1 MEELNRL
8 EERVEAVVARIQELE
23 EANRKLRAEIED
35 LSETNEILKL
45 ENEKLL
51 SEKDNIATDYTKK
64 EKEVKNRLE
73 TLLSQVE
80 KVELEI
86 K

>member
-23 EANRKLRAEIED
+23 EENRKLLAEMKDI
-35 LSETNEILKL
+35 SETNEILKM

-51 SEKDNIATDYTKK
+51 SEKDNIATDYGKR

-73 TLLSQVE
+73 SLLSQVE